1 MGQAERT
8 VLPRAER
15 TIPSNVLRSRG
26 SRTGRM
32 GSATLPRSATE
43 VCGTPSAVL
52 RNVWRPGGVFIPDRV
67 GHETGGVRIAALLGV
82 LLTLLAGCAIFNEP
96 SLDMVVYFDNTTD
109 QALQLR
115 LKNPQPD
122 EDKDWYQE
130 IGPNERVVH
139 QLLPRD
145 HCGDRWVITDKAGNL
160 VKDPGRICWH
170 DTVKIL

>member
-1 MGQAERT
+1 
-8 VLPRAER
+8 
-15 TIPSNVLRSRG
+15 
-26 SRTGRM
+26 
-32 GSATLPRSATE
+32 
-43 VCGTPSAVL
+43 
-52 RNVWRPGGVFIPDRV
+52 
-67 GHETGGVRIAALLGV
+67 V
-82 LLTLLAGCAIFNEP
+82 LLTFLAGCAIFTEP

-145 HCGDRWVITDKAGNL
+145 HCGDRWVITDEAGNL

-170 DTVKIL
+170 DTVTIP